1 MVKLYILTKRCNKIV
16 FVCNMDR
23 ITSQGGIAI
32 MCVFDR
38 ISILVLV
45 FMFFIS
51 TQVVFAAPS
60 TADMKEQEAAI
71 RQQEQK
77 ITAKEA
83 DKESN
88 KRSQESMVKLKK
100 EIKPLVKVEL
110 PKETPSFYIKTFQLR
125 GLYAEHFTW
134 VEEYLNQYA
143 DQKIGIQG
151 INLLLKNVNEAIV
164 NRGYITTRVYVKEQ
178 DLTSG
183 ILMFDLSAGTI
194 GEISFADN
202 NTWGTWKNAFSVHH
216 GDLLNIR
223 DLEQGLEQLKRVP
236 SQDADIKIEPAK
248 TTGESN
254 ILLTIK
260 RTKPWKLVTT
270 IDDSGTESTGKL
282 QTTTALEI
290 DNLFSMNDIF
300 NISYNADAASDGEKR
315 GTRANSFY
323 YSIPFGKQTLS
334 ISKSNYDYHQ
344 TVTSAVLPFLS
355 SGKTENFQ
363 FSLTH
368 LLSRDQT
375 RKTNLEFNIIKKK
388 RRSFIDDTEISVQRQ
403 ETTAMQLGFT
413 HKQYFGQTVVD
424 AAVRYQKGVPWF
436 GAKPGVTDGLAE
448 EPTTKYSMYL
458 MDLNVDTPMKLGKIN
473 GQYHVTI
480 RGQQT
485 NSYLYGSEFFSIG
498 GRYTVR
504 GFDGEQ
510 TLSAES
516 GLIIRNEIRLP
527 ISKTSQIYTALDYG
541 KVSGPSAQYLL
552 GSELLGSALGIRG
565 TIKNT
570 QYDVFIG
577 WTVKKPEGFKTAKQ
591 TYGFQLTMQI

>member
-1 MVKLYILTKRCNKIV
+1 
-16 FVCNMDR
+16 MDR
-23 ITSQGGIAI
+23 ITSQGGITI

-38 ISILVLV
+38 ISISILV

-60 TADMKEQEAAI
+60 TADMKEQEAVLH
-71 RQQEQK
+71 QQEQK
-77 ITAKEA
+77 ITAREA
-83 DKESN
+83 DQESN

-100 EIKPLVKVEL
+100 EIKPLAKVEL
-110 PKETPSFYIKTFQLR
+110 PEETPSFYIKTFQLR
-125 GLYAEHFTW
+125 GLYAERFTW
-134 VEEYLNQYA
+134 VEEYLNQYTN
-143 DQKIGIQG
+143 QKIGIQG
-151 INLLLKNVNEAIV
+151 INLLLKNINDAIV

-183 ILMFDLSAGTI
+183 ILTFDLAAGTI
-194 GEISFADN
+194 GEIGFAEK
-202 NTWGTWKNAFSVHH
+202 NTWGTSKNAFSVHH

-223 DLEQGLEQLKRVP
+223 DLEQGLEQMKRVP
-236 SQDADIKIEPAK
+236 SQDVDIKIEPAK
-248 TTGESN
+248 ITGQSN

-260 RTKPWKLVTT
+260 RTKPWKLVTS

-315 GTRANSFY
+315 GTRARSFY

-334 ISKSNYDYHQ
+334 FSKSNYDYHQ
-344 TVTSAVLPFLS
+344 TVTTAVVPFLS

-403 ETTAMQLGFT
+403 ETTAMQLGLT
-413 HKQYFGQTVVD
+413 HKQYFGQTVLD
-424 AAVRYQKGVPWF
+424 IALRYQKGVPWF
-436 GAKPGVTDGLAE
+436 GAKPGVTDALADN
-448 EPTTKYSMYL
+448 PTTQYDMYL
-458 MDLNVDTPMKLGKIN
+458 MDLNLDTPMKLGKIN
-473 GQYHVTI
+473 GQYHLTA

-485 NSYLYGSEFFSIG
+485 KNYIYGSEFFSIG

-510 TLSAES
+510 TLSAEN

-527 ISKTSQIYTALDYG
+527 VNKNSQIYMALDYG
-541 KVSGPSAQYLL
+541 KVAGPSTEYLS
-552 GSELLGSALGIRG
+552 GKELWGSALGVRG
-565 TIKNT
+565 KIKDT
-570 QYDVFIG
+570 QYDVFVG
-577 WTVKKPEGFKTAKQ
+577 WPVKKPDGFRTAAR
-591 TYGFQLTMQI
+591 TYGFQITTQI

>member
-1 MVKLYILTKRCNKIV
+1 
-16 FVCNMDR
+16 MDR
-23 ITSQGGIAI
+23 ITSQGGINI
-32 MCVFDR
+32 MRVCDKIF
-38 ISILVLV
+38 ILI
-45 FMFFIS
+45 FIFFIS
-51 TQVVFAAPS
+51 TQIVLAAPS
-60 TADMKEQEAAI
+60 AIDMKEQEAVL
-71 RQQEQK
+71 RRQEQK

-83 DKESN
+83 DQESN

-100 EIKPLVKVEL
+100 EIKPLAKVEL
-110 PKETPSFYIKTFQLR
+110 PEETPSFYIKTFQLR
-125 GLYAEHFTW
+125 GLYAQRFTW
-134 VEEYLNQYA
+134 VEEYLNQYRN
-143 DQKIGIQG
+143 QKIGIQG
-151 INLLLKNVNEAIV
+151 INLLLKNINDAIV

-178 DLTSG
+178 DLSSG
-183 ILMFDLSAGTI
+183 ILMFDLAAGTI
-194 GEISFADN
+194 GEIGFADN

-223 DLEQGLEQLKRVP
+223 DLEQGLEQMKRVP
-236 SQDADIKIEPAK
+236 SQDVDMKIEPAK
-248 TTGESN
+248 ITGQSN

-260 RTKPWKLVTT
+260 RTKPWKLVTS
-270 IDDSGTESTGKL
+270 IDDSGTEDTGKL
-282 QTTTALEI
+282 QATTALEI

-300 NISYNADAASDGEKR
+300 NISYNKDAASDGEKR

-334 ISKSNYDYHQ
+334 ISKSSYDYHQ

-413 HKQYFGQTVVD
+413 HKQYFGQTVLD
-424 AAVRYQKGVPWF
+424 AAIRYQAGVPWF
-436 GAKPGVTDGLAE
+436 GAKPGATDSLADN
-448 EPTTKYSMYL
+448 PTTQYNMYL
-458 MDLNVDTPMKLGKIN
+458 MDLNLDTPMKLGKIN

-480 RGQQT
+480 RGQHT
-485 NSYLYGSEFFSIG
+485 KDYIYSSEFFSIG

-510 TLSAES
+510 TLSAEN

-527 ISKTSQIYTALDYG
+527 INKDSQIYTALDYG
-541 KVSGPSAQYLL
+541 KVSGPSTEYLSGTEL
-552 GSELLGSALGIRG
+552 WGSVLGIRG
-565 TIKNT
+565 RIKDT
-570 QYDVFIG
+570 QYDVFVG
-577 WTVKKPEGFKTAKQ
+577 WAVKKPEGFKTAKQ
-591 TYGFQLTMQI
+591 TYGFQLTTQI

>member
-1 MVKLYILTKRCNKIV
+1 M
-16 FVCNMDR
+16 CNMDR
-23 ITSQGGIAI
+23 IEGQGGIPTMRVCNKI
-32 MCVFDR
+32 F
-38 ISILVLV
+38 ILL
-45 FMFFIS
+45 FICFVS
-51 TQVVFAAPS
+51 LQTVFAAPS
-60 TADMKEQEAAI
+60 AADIDKQESFL

-83 DKESN
+83 EKESN
-88 KRSQESMVKLKK
+88 KRSQASMVKLKN
-100 EIKPLVKVEL
+100 EIKPLTKVEL
-110 PKETPSFYIKTFQLR
+110 PEETPSFYIKEIQLH
-125 GLYAEHFTW
+125 GVYAEKFAW
-134 VEEYLNQYA
+134 VEEYLNQYVN
-143 DQKIGIQG
+143 QKIGIQG
-151 INLLLKNVNEAIV
+151 INLLLKNTNDAIV

-183 ILMFDLSAGTI
+183 ILMFELAAGTI
-194 GEISFADN
+194 GEIGFADN
-202 NTWGTWKNAFSVHH
+202 NTWGTWKNAFSVHP

-223 DLEQGLEQLKRVP
+223 DLEQGLEQMKRVP
-236 SQDADIKIEPAK
+236 SQDVDIKIQPAK
-248 TTGESN
+248 ITGQSD

-260 RTKPWKLVTT
+260 RTKPWKLVTS
-270 IDDSGTESTGKL
+270 IDDSGTEDTGKL
-282 QTTTALEI
+282 QATTALEI
-290 DNLFSMNDIF
+290 DNLFSLNDIF
-300 NISYNADAASDGEKR
+300 NISYNKDAASDGEKR

-344 TVTSAVLPFLS
+344 TVTTAVEPFLS

-375 RKTNLEFNIIKKK
+375 RKTNFEFNIIKKK

-424 AAVRYQKGVPWF
+424 AALRYQKGVPWF
-436 GAKPGVTDGLAE
+436 GAKPGITDAIADN
-448 EPTTKYSMYL
+448 PTTQYDMYL
-458 MDLNVDTPMKLGKIN
+458 MDLNLDTPMKLGKIN
-473 GQYHVTI
+473 GQYHLTI

-485 NSYLYGSEFFSIG
+485 KNYIYGSEFFSIG

-510 TLSAES
+510 TLSAEN

-527 ISKTSQIYTALDYG
+527 ISKTSQLYTALDYG
-541 KVSGPSAQYLL
+541 KVAGPSTEYLA
-552 GSELLGSALGIRG
+552 GKELWGSAVGLRG
-565 TIKNT
+565 KIKDT
-570 QYDVFIG
+570 QYDVFVG
-577 WTVKKPEGFKTAKQ
+577 WPIKKPEGFKTAKQ